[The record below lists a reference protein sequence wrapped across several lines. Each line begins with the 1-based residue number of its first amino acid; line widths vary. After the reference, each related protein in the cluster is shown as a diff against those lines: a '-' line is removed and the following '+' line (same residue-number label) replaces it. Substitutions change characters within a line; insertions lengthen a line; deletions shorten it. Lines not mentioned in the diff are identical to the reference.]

1 MNNLIQY
8 KEFVNEMVIIN
19 KHEELSYI
27 KMGKG
32 RYCERMINKGYHS
45 YSGEC
50 KIDNINIV
58 HDPKVFKIYSK
69 DKKNNK
75 YVINAYVHEK
85 IGVFIIPKGTEYY
98 ENEKGEIVSSTIIW
112 TGNCNINEDLREE
125 FQEIKLKIMCWKVNN
140 RRTTK
145 KFRKIAEMDIAVYKF
160 GDINDDKFFPCFH
173 HMFGYKSNIINDE
186 VKLKIRRKRL
196 FGFPYINDGY
206 HAYSGDCIYAELK
219 IFPKNSICEALCNIN
234 LVHLMTYYGS
244 SYIGKFIIP
253 QGTEYYENSDGEIVS
268 SNIIWSGEGKHI
280 AFLHFKEPKAIRLKD
295 FFSFFLFA

>member
-1 MNNLIQY
+1 
-8 KEFVNEMVIIN
+8 
-19 KHEELSYI
+19 
-27 KMGKG
+27 
-32 RYCERMINKGYHS
+32 
-45 YSGEC
+45 
-50 KIDNINIV
+50 
-58 HDPKVFKIYSK
+58 
-69 DKKNNK
+69 
-75 YVINAYVHEK
+75 
-85 IGVFIIPKGTEYY
+85 
-98 ENEKGEIVSSTIIW
+98 
-112 TGNCNINEDLREE
+112 
-125 FQEIKLKIMCWKVNN
+125 MCWKVNN

-295 FFSFFLFA
+295 FFSLTTCYDRKIKNF